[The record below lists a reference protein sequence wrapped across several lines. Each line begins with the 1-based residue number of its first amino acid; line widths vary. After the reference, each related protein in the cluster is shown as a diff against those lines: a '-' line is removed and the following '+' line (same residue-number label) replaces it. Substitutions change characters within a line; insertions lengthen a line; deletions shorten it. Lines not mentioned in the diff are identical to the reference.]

1 MKGHNNGLLAYRVS
15 CQQSYPLALVKYE
28 NSTQLYS
35 TPSLSLFSRALFS
48 IGEDV
53 LDQSV
58 ADVASPLL
66 SRS

>member
-1 MKGHNNGLLAYRVS
+1 M
-15 CQQSYPLALVKYE
+15 KYE
-28 NSTQLYS
+28 NSTVLYS
-35 TPSLSLFSRALFS
+35 TPSLLPSLSLFSRALFS